1 MFTNQPERLA
11 AAWRRVLYSRAG
23 DDGVPDNLLDG
34 VVEDFIRQTG
44 RALEGASGNAWER
57 TRGVLRISTTRGVRV
72 LIDELG
78 ALRRCMLDAL
88 KVLGA
93 PPKEASTVSH
103 CIQQA
108 AESAAAY
115 HRRLIDPGAPAP
127 KVLFGGLVVEVVET
141 RRLPALVLQPGRT
154 DARRPASGTLSESTV
169 RGGA

>member
-23 DDGVPDNLLDG
+23 NEGVPDNLLDG

-44 RALEGASGNAWER
+44 RALEGVTGDAWNR
-57 TRGVLRISTTRGVRV
+57 TRGVLRISTTRGVRA
-72 LIDELG
+72 LIDEFG

-88 KVLGA
+88 NVLGA
-93 PPKEASTVSH
+93 PPNEASTVAH
-103 CIQQA
+103 CVQQA

-127 KVLFGGLVVEVVET
+127 KVHFGGLVVEVVEP
-141 RRLPALVLQPGRT
+141 RKPPVLVLQPSRSE
-154 DARRPASGTLSESTV
+154 ARRPASGTPSEWPL